1 MSEASLDTLYEF
13 AKRVA
18 VQSGDDILMRG
29 FHSSVKDVQRKGLTD
44 LVTKYDRASEEFIF
58 SEIRSHFPAHAV
70 IAEEG
75 SRSESAHD
83 LVWYV
88 DPLDATTN
96 FAHGIPHFCV
106 SIAVF
111 SRSMKRTVVGVVYDP
126 NRKELFT
133 AMTGCGAS
141 CNGKQI
147 QVSGIDKLSD
157 SIIATG
163 FPYGKQDERI
173 NNLPQVNKILS
184 HVQCLRRMG
193 SAALDLCYVASG
205 RFDGYWEP
213 MLFPWD
219 TAAGALIVEEAGGL
233 VSDYPGEAFDPVVP
247 EIVASNGLIHDALQD
262 LVKSSTEHLPR
273 TIAKRVFF

>member
-18 VQSGDDILMRG
+18 VQSGDEILMRG

-75 SRSESAHD
+75 SRSESGHD

-147 QVSGIDKLSD
+147 QVSGFDKLSD
-157 SIIATG
+157 SVIATG

-173 NNLPQVNKILS
+173 NNLSEVNKILP
-184 HVQCLRRMG
+184 HIQCLRRMG

-219 TAAGALIVEEAGGL
+219 TAAGALMVEEAGGL
-233 VSDYPGEAFDPVVP
+233 VSDYLGEAFDPVVP
-247 EIVASNGLIHDALQD
+247 EIVASNGLIHDTLQD